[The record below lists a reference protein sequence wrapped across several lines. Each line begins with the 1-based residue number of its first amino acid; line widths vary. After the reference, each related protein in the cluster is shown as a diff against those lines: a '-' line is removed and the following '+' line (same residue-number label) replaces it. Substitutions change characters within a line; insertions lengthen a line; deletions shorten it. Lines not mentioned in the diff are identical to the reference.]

1 MKVTLRAST
10 GAKILV
16 WRNSETFHSQPL
28 GSTEQ
33 DRACASDDL
42 FEVLAELAGL
52 DLDEGAQAAEAMR
65 LADDARLRL
74 RTDGPALTVEE
85 KPPTGTRARA

>member
-1 MKVTLRAST
+1 MKLTLRAST

-16 WRNSETFHSQPL
+16 WRDSETFHSQLL
-28 GSTEQ
+28 GSPGQ
-33 DRACASDDL
+33 DCRCSSDDL

-65 LADDARLRL
+65 LADDAQLRL
-74 RTDGPALTVEE
+74 RTDGPALITGEQ
-85 KPPTGTRARA
+85 PPTEAHSRA